1 MSAIRFPNSLV
12 VFSVIEDDIM
22 EIDNEIK
29 LIIDNKDKINKVY
42 QNNSGFIPTKGMNY
56 SNNKVELTSVNM
68 PKKNK
73 IELFKMFF
81 KRKLFTKFL
90 TIFLAALLISIS
102 YVMQSFN
109 NFDENNSLYY
119 DLVYNNEP
127 ALVLR
132 KAYDNGVAE
141 IPISRNACKIT
152 DGEIEEIDEVYK
164 GNNIYKLYNYTVGV
178 TRTSLDSVV
187 LYSKSQNVDGF
198 MINESYG
205 TLNCNEDFVKQV
217 ITGGNDIEVICGD
230 KYDKDYGV
238 VITDYLAD
246 CIIAKNYKEY
256 PTYESILGEYKY
268 SYNYCYINAI
278 IKTNYKEK
286 HNEIIEEIKKMIL
299 NPESSDNS
307 ILTDER
313 YIHFFNDVI
322 KYYGISY
329 NFSSNFEDSVKD
341 YNVRPYLTLGNVSF
355 DNVYSLNS
363 ISLKVDIEDKYDL
376 DENEIAMNYATY
388 NKIFNTSYTS
398 KDLSGF
404 TPTTVQFSIYGNSLK
419 QGKLIEK
426 EFTIKKLI
434 TSITQI
440 STENY
445 KEFAEYDVIC
455 YSLYFDKVNGN
466 EDLLKVAKK
475 LTFVVETNDID
486 GISYVARCVSVFGN
500 VVSIIEIVLLLCCL
514 FYLAA
519 VGVKTIK
526 SNIYEIGVIKSLGG
540 SNKDIGRIFILQN
553 LVMGIIIVLGSV
565 IGMYLGSIVANEI
578 LITSFKLVL
587 SVNIHSFKI
596 IQFYP
601 SVVAM
606 DLVIGLFIIVI
617 SSVLPARYL
626 KRVKPIEILKAKE

>member
-1 MSAIRFPNSLV
+1 
-12 VFSVIEDDIM
+12 
-22 EIDNEIK
+22 
-29 LIIDNKDKINKVY
+29 
-42 QNNSGFIPTKGMNY
+42 
-56 SNNKVELTSVNM
+56 
-68 PKKNK
+68 
-73 IELFKMFF
+73 
-81 KRKLFTKFL
+81 
-90 TIFLAALLISIS
+90 
-102 YVMQSFN
+102 
-109 NFDENNSLYY
+109 
-119 DLVYNNEP
+119 
-127 ALVLR
+127 
-132 KAYDNGVAE
+132 
-141 IPISRNACKIT
+141 
-152 DGEIEEIDEVYK
+152 
-164 GNNIYKLYNYTVGV
+164 
-178 TRTSLDSVV
+178 
-187 LYSKSQNVDGF
+187 
-198 MINESYG
+198 
-205 TLNCNEDFVKQV
+205 
-217 ITGGNDIEVICGD
+217 
-230 KYDKDYGV
+230 
-238 VITDYLAD
+238 
-246 CIIAKNYKEY
+246 
-256 PTYESILGEYKY
+256 
-268 SYNYCYINAI
+268 
-278 IKTNYKEK
+278 
-286 HNEIIEEIKKMIL
+286 
-299 NPESSDNS
+299 
-307 ILTDER
+307 
-313 YIHFFNDVI
+313 
-322 KYYGISY
+322 
-329 NFSSNFEDSVKD
+329 
-341 YNVRPYLTLGNVSF
+341 
-355 DNVYSLNS
+355 
-363 ISLKVDIEDKYDL
+363 
-376 DENEIAMNYATY
+376 MNYATY